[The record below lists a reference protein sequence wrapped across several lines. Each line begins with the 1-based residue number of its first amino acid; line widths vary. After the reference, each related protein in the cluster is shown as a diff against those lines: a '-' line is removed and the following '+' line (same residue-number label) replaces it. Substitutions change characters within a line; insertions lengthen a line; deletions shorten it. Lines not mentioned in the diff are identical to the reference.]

1 MSNSLKPLVGIIS
14 DVQKIAPHDY
24 HTAGDKYVRS
34 LSRGSDVV
42 PVIIPSVFDDQTAE
56 QWLSRLD
63 GLLLTGAYSMVDPVH
78 YKEEKIDKP
87 YQYDAGRDKA
97 SFDTVRKAMELDIP
111 LFGICRGFQDINVAL
126 GGTLHQAVQEQ
137 TGLYDHRENKDVP
150 LVEQYAPVHPVQL
163 TPNGKLAQIFN
174 SDTIKVN
181 SLHSQGIKTVGAGLT
196 VEAVAEDGL
205 VEGIS
210 IDAMTFGIAVQWHP
224 EWDVMNNPTQ
234 KLLFEAFGKACRA
247 RQSK

>member
-1 MSNSLKPLVGIIS
+1 MSNPLKPLVGIIS
-14 DVQKIAPHDY
+14 DVQNIAPHDY

-42 PVIIPSVFDDQTAE
+42 PVIIPSVLDDQSAE

-63 GLLLTGAYSMVDPVH
+63 GLLLTGAYSMVDPSH
-78 YKEEKIDKP
+78 YEEARIDKP
-87 YQYDAGRDKA
+87 YQYDASRDRA
-97 SFDTVRKAMELDIP
+97 SFDIVRKAMELDVP
-111 LFGICRGFQDINVAL
+111 LLGICRGLQDINVAF
-126 GGTLHQAVQEQ
+126 GGVLHQAVQEQ
-137 TGLYDHRENKDVP
+137 TGLNDHREDKELP
-150 LVEQYAPVHPVQL
+150 LAEQYAPVHPVRL
-163 TPNGKLAQIFN
+163 TPGGKLAQIFN

-181 SLHSQGIKTVGAGLT
+181 SLHSQGIKTVGSGLT

-210 IDAMTFGIAVQWHP
+210 IDGMSFGIAVQWHP
-224 EWDVMNNPTQ
+224 EWDVMNNPLQ